1 MEWIPTDDDELF
13 LRENDIIDSYEKKR
27 IARPNE
33 VYETND
39 IPVSGR
45 EYDDDDD
52 DNNDNDNEIPTN
64 GVQLISG
71 EPTYKSQP
79 QDENEDKN
87 FRWNYKHI
95 NKGIDDLTK
104 FSRRYKN
111 TKNSD
116 FEENDDKNLKS
127 KFDIY
132 VNQF

>member
-39 IPVSGR
+39 IPASSR
-45 EYDDDDD
+45 EYDDDNDD
-52 DNNDNDNEIPTN
+52 DNNDSDIPTN

-71 EPTYKSQP
+71 EPAYESQP

-111 TKNSD
+111 TKNRED
-116 FEENDDKNLKS
+116 FEDNDDKNLKG
-127 KFDIY
+127 KCYIHTK
-132 VNQF
+132 